1 MARIRF
7 DENYVSGELEKVG
20 NALIKPVDLYLLG
33 GAAMIRYGLK
43 AATKDIEMQ
52 VQVTANVVKQFL
64 VPPTI
69 GL

>member
-43 AATKDIEMQ
+43 AATKDIEIQ
-52 VQVTANVVKQFL
+52 VQVTANLSKQFL
-64 VPPTI
+64 ALPTI